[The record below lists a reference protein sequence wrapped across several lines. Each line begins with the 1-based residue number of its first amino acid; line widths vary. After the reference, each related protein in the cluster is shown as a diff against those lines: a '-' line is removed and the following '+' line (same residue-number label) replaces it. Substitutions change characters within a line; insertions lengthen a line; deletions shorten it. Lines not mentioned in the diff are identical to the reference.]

1 MIFLF
6 KNDLGELALHAG
18 PYPSTGIFIKS
29 MQGLGFVATE
39 DAVVSYVNQ
48 PGQVV
53 VSQKDPARVITL
65 SCDIVGRDNSAELL
79 RRMIRI
85 LRKEGRLTVCDGVV
99 RRAIR
104 CRCTH
109 VEEPE
114 RKSRHIFST
123 VLQFT
128 CDCPYFT
135 DAKERQVT
143 LFERRDLVQGSFT
156 LPCVFTERVHRCIV
170 YNQGDFRAEPVF
182 RLYNTKTAETV
193 ESAADIL
200 FVNHTTGQKI
210 VLTHLMTEGE
220 VVTVDI
226 PNRKVE
232 SSVCG
237 NLISFLSQDSY
248 LSDFWLEQ
256 GVNDL
261 EIINH
266 NTETNTSVLLCYD
279 NQYIEAVM

>member
-6 KNDLGELALHAG
+6 ENDLGELALHAG
-18 PYPSTGIFIKS
+18 PYPGTGIFVKYI
-29 MQGLGFVATE
+29 QGLGFVATE
-39 DAVVSYVNQ
+39 DNVVSYANQ
-48 PGQVV
+48 PGQVL
-53 VSQKDPARVITL
+53 VSQKEPARVITL
-65 SCDIVGRDNSAELL
+65 SCDVVGRENTAELF

-85 LRKEGRLTVCDGVV
+85 LRKEGKLTACSGSV

-109 VEEPE
+109 IDEPE
-114 RKSRHIFST
+114 RRSKSIFST

-128 CDCPYFT
+128 CDSPYFMDT
-135 DAKERQVT
+135 ASQEVT

-170 YNQGDFRAEPVF
+170 YNQGDFRAEPVL
-182 RLYNTKTAETV
+182 RLYNAKTEKTTG
-193 ESAADIL
+193 ESADIVFL
-200 FVNHTTGQKI
+200 NHTTGQKI
-210 VLTHLMTEGE
+210 VLKHLMGTDET
-220 VVTVDI
+220 VTVDI

-232 SSVCG
+232 SSTGV
-237 NLISFLSQDSY
+237 NLLSSLSQDSY

-261 EIINH
+261 EIINY
-266 NTETNTSVLLCYD
+266 NIGTNISVLLCYD
-279 NQYIEAVM
+279 NQYAEAVM